1 MPSPAFHDV
10 FKLSRRDLLR
20 FLAGWLV
27 WGPVGRLRAQ
37 DSAENPPAAF
47 GPLLDTLIP
56 RDESPSATELGV
68 DRALLEEFEEQ
79 SVLREFTR
87 LGCDWLEREANRVGA
102 VSFAELPEEQRI
114 SVVAALES
122 APANS
127 LQYRFFHR
135 IRYRAFFHYYGQPET
150 WKSLAY
156 DGPPQPNGFPSF
168 RQPPRPRP

>member
-1 MPSPAFHDV
+1 MPFPALHDV
-10 FKLSRRDLLR
+10 FTLSRRDLLR

-37 DSAENPPAAF
+37 DGADGPPPAF

-56 RDESPSATELGV
+56 KDESPSATELGV
-68 DRALLEEFEEQ
+68 DRALLEEMQEQ

-87 LGCDWLEREANRVGA
+87 LGCDWLEREAGRMGA
-102 VSFAELPEEQRI
+102 ASFADLPEEQRI

-127 LQYRFFHR
+127 LQHRFFRR
-135 IRYRAFFHYYGQPET
+135 IRYRALFHYYGHPES
-150 WKSLAY
+150 WKSLGY
-156 DGPPQPNGFPSF
+156 DGPPQPIGFPSF
-168 RQPPRPRP
+168 RQPPRPRS